1 MEGFILKDTPPS
13 TNDTGSGGKDEKER
27 RKQMSEVS
35 KLIKQIG
42 MQRLLQDMIDE
53 LDHDEE
59 YKDDERLVEL
69 GYIDQL
75 KADLETALKNYKE
88 RYENEE

>member
-1 MEGFILKDTPPS
+1 
-13 TNDTGSGGKDEKER
+13 
-27 RKQMSEVS
+27 MSEVS

-59 YKDDERLVEL
+59 Y
-69 GYIDQL
+69 
-75 KADLETALKNYKE
+75 
-88 RYENEE
+88 